1 MFKLYIVFR
10 VKKYALNL
18 TAELLSGELID
29 EYIIRQ
35 KSKYTEQLSFY
46 KEVLINSYSG
56 EIKCA
61 LYCPS
66 VQKIIEIN

>member
-1 MFKLYIVFR
+1 
-10 VKKYALNL
+10 L

-56 EIKCA
+56 EIK
-61 LYCPS
+61 
-66 VQKIIEIN
+66 